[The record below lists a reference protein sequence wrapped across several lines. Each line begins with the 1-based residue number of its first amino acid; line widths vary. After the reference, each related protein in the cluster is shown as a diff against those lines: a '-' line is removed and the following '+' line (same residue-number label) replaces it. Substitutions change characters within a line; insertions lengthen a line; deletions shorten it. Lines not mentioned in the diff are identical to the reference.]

1 VYWTYQ
7 TFTHNIASA
16 RGKKKT
22 RKNVI
27 LRFSTAAV
35 AELTVTHGNQY
46 LRLPSLWPSSIIASP
61 SCSIRKSYTS
71 ARLKSDNFHKPMST
85 GMHGCN
91 YVSTWMTPTNCKDRL
106 WIHHHETC
114 INNNRYLFP
123 LAQKRSIQDA
133 VVIRKL
139 RKQYYLQQSFKG
151 INCTPS
157 RPWEFPFD
165 LFYRDIALSLQ
176 SNDVI
181 SREEPNKKFKASN
194 LLLFTNIYSCY
205 KWAFVCQHD
214 NWHCFYNVLTS
225 NITSTNLS

>member
-1 VYWTYQ
+1 MYSNKEFYAC
-7 TFTHNIASA
+7 F
-16 RGKKKT
+16 KC
-22 RKNVI
+22 
-27 LRFSTAAV
+27 
-35 AELTVTHGNQY
+35 E
-46 LRLPSLWPSSIIASP
+46 
-61 SCSIRKSYTS
+61 
-71 ARLKSDNFHKPMST
+71 HKPMST
-85 GMHGCN
+85 GMHGCIMYLHGWLQQIAKIN
-91 YVSTWMTPTNCKDRL
+91 YG
-106 WIHHHETC
+106 WIHRHETC
-114 INNNRYLFP
+114 INNNSFRFLW
-123 LAQKRSIQDA
+123 AHKRSIQDA

-165 LFYRDIALSLQ
+165 MFYRDIALSLHA
-176 SNDVI
+176 NDVI
-181 SREEPNKKFKASN
+181 SREGPNKKFKASN